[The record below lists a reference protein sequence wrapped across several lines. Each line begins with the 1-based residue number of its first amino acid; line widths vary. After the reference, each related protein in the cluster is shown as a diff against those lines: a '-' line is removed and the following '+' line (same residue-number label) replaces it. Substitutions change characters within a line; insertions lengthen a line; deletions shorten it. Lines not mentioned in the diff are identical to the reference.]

1 MLFRQFSAMLLDDGA
16 QSLVEY
22 ALVIGLV
29 AIAAVGALAYF
40 GHQTNNALYGNIS
53 NAMNNTP

>member
-1 MLFRQFSAMLLDDGA
+1 MLLDDGA

-40 GHQTNNALYGNIS
+40 GHQTNNALYGKIS